1 MSFSVDRPSG
11 ARYRQ
16 IAKPRAETVALE
28 APGSLLLKLIPAALL
43 GAMLISL
50 LLLLCWPADTVEMD
64 PTTLQRA
71 KHNSTGHTMGL
82 TTLQAAKH
90 NSTGHTVQPTPH
102 GKVDDQCRAGGH
114 IPPDADVV
122 TPGCIGGFVAGGK
135 TCHFA
140 LPLHVCESTTCVAGL
155 WNPSTPT
162 CTATDTSTSPPT
174 TSPTSSRPIHEAPS
188 QNGPDLPTV
197 IRTGPTAV
205 NLGLPRTGTTSLHDA
220 VLQLGLNS
228 SHIAE
233 LMQTEA
239 GTSRALFELF
249 LSGSNVS
256 EYVNNLLKTDVLGD
270 TPFYLQTTKQALLR
284 HYPNTQL
291 FCTHSPKAR
300 WVDSVIKHGNAGR
313 HVRLLLLC
321 C

>member
-1 MSFSVDRPSG
+1 MPFSVDRPSG
-11 ARYRQ
+11 TRYRQ
-16 IAKPRAETVALE
+16 IAKPKAESAAPE
-28 APGSLLLKLIPAALL
+28 ASGSLLIKLIPAALL

-50 LLLLCWPADTVEMD
+50 LLLLCWPADTIEM
-64 PTTLQRA
+64 
-71 KHNSTGHTMGL
+71 NL

-90 NSTGHTVQPTPH
+90 NSTGHTMQPAPAPY
-102 GKVDDQCRAGGH
+102 GKLDDKCRAGGH

-140 LPLHVCESTTCVAGL
+140 LPGHVCESTTCAAGQ
-155 WNPSTPT
+155 WDPPSPK
-162 CTATDTSTSPPT
+162 CTTTDASTSPPT
-174 TSPTSSRPIHEAPS
+174 ASPTSSPIHHVPS
-188 QNGPDLPTV
+188 QNHPDLPTV
-197 IRTGPTAV
+197 IRTGPAAV
-205 NLGLPRTGTTSLHDA
+205 NLGLPRTGTTSLHYA

-239 GTSRALFELF
+239 AASQALFELF

-256 EYVNNLLKTDVLGD
+256 EYVNNLLKFDVMGD
-270 TPFYLQTTKQALLR
+270 TPFYLQATKQALLT

-291 FCTHSPKAR
+291 FCTHSPQAR
-300 WVDSVIKHGNAGR
+300 WVNSVIKHGNAGA
-313 HVRLLLLC
+313 HD
-321 C
+321 